1 MGPLRL
7 PPLPTT
13 GELLRLYKLRALKQL
28 SQNFLL
34 DPKLCSKLVRAAG
47 RLRGA
52 RVCEVGPGP
61 GNLTRA
67 ILHQGA
73 AKVTVVEKDV
83 RFLPTLEALQD
94 VSGGC
99 LDVCVG
105 DVLSFN
111 MEKIFAS
118 QDSPACTWED
128 PPPRAHI
135 IGNLP
140 FSVATPLTI
149 GWLED
154 ISLRRNAW
162 VEGRTRLTL
171 TYQLE
176 VAQRMAA
183 PPGHHQRSRLSLMCQ
198 NWCHVRHCF
207 TIPGRAFVPP
217 PDVDV
222 GVVQLTP
229 HVAPHVPLPFPVVEK
244 VARCLFSFRQKYCQ
258 RGLGTLFPKG
268 VRDALLDK
276 LLKVA
281 DVEPTLRPFQ
291 ITMKEFARLCHTY
304 QAILDQHPHLAKY
317 NYRDPASDDMIDD
330 IDNNIHT
337 LSALT

>member
-73 AKVTVVEKDV
+73 AKVTVVEKDI
-83 RFLPTLEALQD
+83 RFLPTLEALRD
-94 VSGGC
+94 VSEGR
-99 LDVCVG
+99 LEVCVG
-105 DVLSFN
+105 DVLTFN

-118 QDSPACTWED
+118 QESPASTWQD

-149 GWLED
+149 RWLED
-154 ISLRRNAW
+154 ISLHRNAW
-162 VEGRTRLTL
+162 VDSRTRLTL

-183 PPGHHQRSRLSLMCQ
+183 PPGHAQRCRLSLMCQ
-198 NWCHVRHCF
+198 NWCHVKHRF
-207 TIPGRAFVPP
+207 TIPGRAFMPP

-222 GVVQLTP
+222 GVVQLKP
-229 HVAPHVPLPFPVVEK
+229 RVVPHVPLPFPLVEK
-244 VARCLFSFRQKYCQ
+244 VARCLFSFRQKYCR
-258 RGLGTLFPKG
+258 RGLGTLFPEG
-268 VRDALLDK
+268 VRDTLLDK
-276 LLKVA
+276 LHKVA
-281 DVEPTLRPFQ
+281 DVDPTLRPFQ
-291 ITMKEFARLCHTY
+291 INMKEFARLCHTY
-304 QAILDQHPHLAKY
+304 QAILNQHPHLAKY
-317 NYRDPASDDMIDD
+317 NYRDPAKEDMMDDL
-330 IDNNIHT
+330 DNNILASSVST
-337 LSALT
+337 